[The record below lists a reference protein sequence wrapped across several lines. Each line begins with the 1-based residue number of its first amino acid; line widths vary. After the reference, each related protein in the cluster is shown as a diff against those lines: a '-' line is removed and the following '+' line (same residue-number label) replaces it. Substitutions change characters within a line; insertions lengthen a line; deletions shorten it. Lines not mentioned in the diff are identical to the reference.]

1 MSIKVKGISV
11 RSNELSC
18 DMEIPFHE
26 LTIDGQERMFLKHK
40 DLFLCDALDSEH
52 AYIFELACNNFTSC
66 SSKALNEAIIS
77 LYEPKP
83 MYMPMHRSIYENID
97 LILKILNIPY
107 LELDESIRKR
117 FSMSSAWKLKLWVA
131 KDKNTSH
138 ELLLD
143 MFFPSALRNLFWAQ
157 SFSLFDAIVNNSNFR
172 KSKELQDIIDYIY
185 KENSKSSSFLNDA
198 SEYEKLMAQVSEL
211 LNK

>member
-1 MSIKVKGISV
+1 M
-11 RSNELSC
+11 
-18 DMEIPFHE
+18 

-66 SSKALNEAIIS
+66 SSKALNEAIIF
-77 LYEPKP
+77 LYEPEP
-83 MYMPMHRSIYENID
+83 MYRLRHRSRSIPEID

-107 LELDESIRKR
+107 LELDESIRKK
-117 FSMSSAWKLKLWVA
+117 FSMSSAWKLQLWVA

-143 MFFPSALRNLFWAQ
+143 MFFPSALRNLFWAH

-185 KENSKSSSFLNDA
+185 KENSKSSSFINDA
-198 SEYEKLMAQVSEL
+198 SEYAKVMAQVSEL